1 MKLEL
6 YTGCHTKKKKKKIHL
21 PLKEILAMEVA
32 KPLAVKPADLD
43 SGLLLSQ

>member
-6 YTGCHTKKKKKKIHL
+6 YTGCHTKKKKNKHL
-21 PLKEILAMEVA
+21 SLKEILAMQVA
-32 KPLAVKPADLD
+32 KPLAVKPADLG

>member
-6 YTGCHTKKKKKKIHL
+6 YTSCHTKKINL
-21 PLKEILAMEVA
+21 SLMEILGMQVA
-32 KPLAVKPADLD
+32 KPLAMKPADLG